1 MEALYAKVNKAQGR
15 LNEISRLIDNRKNGR
30 KAAGAPSQGIR
41 NKLVELRQEFN
52 TTLNQ
57 KKAIRAQLTAV
68 ENARE
73 ALREEAKSFKQKLSF
88 VNVKQIDS
96 EIASIESHIAHSTL
110 SLVEEKKLVNQIKE
124 LRNSRDYVKEY
135 NERLDKMNEDE
146 GLRSEYRKQIGELDT
161 KLNEIKAQENEQRS
175 KLDEVKSKEQAAAS
189 DMPSL
194 LDERS
199 KLQEEMRAARDAVRE
214 LRGEFKKKEDEYY
227 NREREIRK
235 QQKEEYEKRRAEQ
248 AEERKQRDEERRRRQ
263 LENAPEPRYKEIMA
277 CEQLIAYI
285 GKVDPRP
292 SAAASEKAA
301 AAEPASA
308 APTPE
313 TMEGGKKGQ
322 VFQVLKKND
331 DDDLEGGMF
340 GGMGGGKKKKKGKA
354 AKPEPT
360 LEEKLKAKMGSH
372 SMDILASFALVK
384 VTPPL
389 TVGDAVTT
397 SVEAL
402 KARLESYKARQI
414 KEKEKRQKII
424 AEGGDLPASGNVSAN
439 LSVEGDDVKVELT
452 VAQ

>member
-1 MEALYAKVNKAQGR
+1 
-15 LNEISRLIDNRKNGR
+15 
-30 KAAGAPSQGIR
+30 
-41 NKLVELRQEFN
+41 
-52 TTLNQ
+52 
-57 KKAIRAQLTAV
+57 
-68 ENARE
+68 
-73 ALREEAKSFKQKLSF
+73 
-88 VNVKQIDS
+88 
-96 EIASIESHIAHSTL
+96 
-110 SLVEEKKLVNQIKE
+110 
-124 LRNSRDYVKEY
+124 
-135 NERLDKMNEDE
+135 
-146 GLRSEYRKQIGELDT
+146 
-161 KLNEIKAQENEQRS
+161 
-175 KLDEVKSKEQAAAS
+175 
-189 DMPSL
+189 
-194 LDERS
+194 
-199 KLQEEMRAARDAVRE
+199 
-214 LRGEFKKKEDEYY
+214 
-227 NREREIRK
+227 
-235 QQKEEYEKRRAEQ
+235 
-248 AEERKQRDEERRRRQ
+248 
-263 LENAPEPRYKEIMA
+263 MA

-340 GGMGGGKKKKKGKA
+340 GGMGGGKKKKGKA
-354 AKPEPT
+354 PKPEPT